1 MTDTASTPGAAGLP
15 GDVTAAV
22 PRAARRRRFRPNGS
36 AVVMALYLLFLLLP
50 IYWLLNMSLKTNTE
64 ILNSF
69 TLWPRDLTLENYATI
84 LTDPAWYSGY
94 INSLIYV
101 TMNVAITLTVA
112 LPAAYA
118 FSRYSFMGDKHLFF
132 WLLTNRMAPPAVFA
146 LPFFQLYSSVGLF
159 DTHIAVAL
167 AHCLFNVPLAVW
179 ILEGFM
185 RGVPKEIDET
195 AYIDG
200 YSFPR
205 FFIRIFMP
213 LIASGIGV
221 AAFFAFMFSWV
232 ELLLSRTLTAVDAKS
247 IAATMTRTVGA
258 SGVDWGVL
266 AAAGV
271 LTIVPGALVIWFV
284 RNYIAKGFA
293 LGRV

>member
-1 MTDTASTPGAAGLP
+1 MRL
-15 GDVTAAV
+15 
-22 PRAARRRRFRPNGS
+22 RGS
-36 AVVMALYLLFLLLP
+36 ALVMTLYLLFLLIP
-50 IYWLLNMSLKTNTE
+50 IYWLVNMSFKTNTE
-64 ILNSF
+64 ITSTF
-69 TLWPRDLTLENYATI
+69 TLFPVDFTVQNYVTI
-84 LTDPAWYSGY
+84 LTDPSWYMGY
-94 INSLIYV
+94 VNSIIYV
-101 TMNVAITLTVA
+101 SMNVVISLTVA

-118 FSRYSFMGDKHLFF
+118 FSRYNFMGDKHLFF

-200 YSFPR
+200 YSFGH
-205 FFIRIFMP
+205 FFVKIFMP

-221 AAFFAFMFSWV
+221 AAFFCFMFSWV
-232 ELLLSRTLTAVDAKS
+232 ELLLSRTLTSVNAKS
-247 IAATMTRTVGA
+247 IASTMTRTVSA
-258 SGVDWGVL
+258 SGMDWGVL

-271 LTIVPGALVIWFV
+271 LTIVPGALVIYFV

>member
-1 MTDTASTPGAAGLP
+1 VTSTAL
-15 GDVTAAV
+15 TAAATRTRTA
-22 PRAARRRRFRPNGS
+22 PRVNGA
-36 AVVMALYLLFLLLP
+36 AVVMVIYILFLLLP
-50 IYWLLNMSLKTNTE
+50 IYWLVNMSFKTNEE
-64 ILNSF
+64 ITSTF
-69 TLWPRDLTLENYATI
+69 TLFPQTFTFANYQTI
-84 LTDPAWYSGY
+84 LTDPSWYMGY
-94 INSLIYV
+94 VNSLIYV
-101 TMNVAITLTVA
+101 VMNTVISLAVA

-205 FFIRIFMP
+205 FFVVIFMP

-221 AAFFAFMFSWV
+221 AAFFCFMFSWV
-232 ELLLSRTLTAVDAKS
+232 ELLLSRTLTAVNAKP
-247 IAATMTRTVGA
+247 IAAIMTRTVSA
-258 SGVDWGVL
+258 SGMDWGVL

-271 LTIVPGALVIWFV
+271 LTIIPGALVIYFV